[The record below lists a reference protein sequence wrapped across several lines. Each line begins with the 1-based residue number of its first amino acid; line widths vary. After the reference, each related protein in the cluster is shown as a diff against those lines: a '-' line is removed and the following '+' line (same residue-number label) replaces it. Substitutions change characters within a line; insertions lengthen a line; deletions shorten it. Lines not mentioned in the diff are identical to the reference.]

1 MMPVAVSFN
10 EEQSRLA
17 FRIAPPKGNILLE
30 RLYLEDLM
38 GTHDATE
45 GVQAFIEKRAPKV
58 ARPLTALR
66 SANERSQQ
74 KDELM
79 LFNVEI
85 VLRERDYAVTEQVHH
100 VGNEPAAWTEADV
113 EGVLKSMLL
122 AIDRVKNP
130 GVEPPQVRLRGF
142 SWIVEP
148 TSEGVVI
155 AMEITSGAAVAG
167 PFEIEQSR
175 LDRLIT
181 SVLESARGPRPV
193 VH

>member
-1 MMPVAVSFN
+1 MS
-10 EEQSRLA
+10 
-17 FRIAPPKGNILLE
+17 
-30 RLYLEDLM
+30 
-38 GTHDATE
+38 H
-45 GVQAFIEKRAPKV
+45 
-58 ARPLTALR
+58 
-66 SANERSQQ
+66 
-74 KDELM
+74 

-85 VLRERDYAVTEQVHH
+85 VLRERDYAVTELISHT
-100 VGNEPAAWTEADV
+100 GNSPADWTEIDV

-130 GVEPPQVRLRGF
+130 GAEPRQVQLRGF

-148 TSEGVVI
+148 TSGGVVI

-167 PFEIEQSR
+167 PFDIEQPR

-181 SVLESARGPRPV
+181 SVLAAAQKPGPV

>member
-1 MMPVAVSFN
+1 MF
-10 EEQSRLA
+10 
-17 FRIAPPKGNILLE
+17 
-30 RLYLEDLM
+30 
-38 GTHDATE
+38 
-45 GVQAFIEKRAPKV
+45 
-58 ARPLTALR
+58 
-66 SANERSQQ
+66 
-74 KDELM
+74 
-79 LFNVEI
+79 FNVEV

-100 VGNEPAAWTEADV
+100 VGNEPPAWTEVDV

-148 TSEGVVI
+148 TGGGVVI

-167 PFEIEQSR
+167 PFAIDQSR
-175 LDRLIT
+175 LDALIT
-181 SVLESARGPRPV
+181 RVLESARGPRPV

>member
-1 MMPVAVSFN
+1 
-10 EEQSRLA
+10 
-17 FRIAPPKGNILLE
+17 
-30 RLYLEDLM
+30 
-38 GTHDATE
+38 
-45 GVQAFIEKRAPKV
+45 
-58 ARPLTALR
+58 
-66 SANERSQQ
+66 
-74 KDELM
+74 M

-85 VLRERDYAVTEQVHH
+85 VLRECDYGVTEQVRHD
-100 VGNEPAAWTEADV
+100 GNEPADWTEVDV

-130 GVEPPQVRLRGF
+130 GAEAPYVRLHGF

-148 TSEGVVI
+148 TPEGVVI

-167 PFEIEQSR
+167 PFAIEQAR

-181 SVLESARGPRPV
+181 RVLEAARGPRPV